1 MALHVHRLALGLFA
15 GVMLLWL
22 GAMAFLLQRAAL
34 PPEASGDML
43 AVFRPGTAQDDAIFA
58 LFNAGGT
65 PIRQTA
71 TGFIWI
77 VTDGEPGLVGR
88 LKKEGVVAAYR
99 PLPFTP
105 TVAGCF
111 ALPDGV
117 ERLPRKQ

>member
-1 MALHVHRLALGLFA
+1 MALHAHRLALGLFT
-15 GVMLLWL
+15 GVAAVWL
-22 GAMAFLLQRAAL
+22 AVMGFLLHRAAL

-43 AVFRPGTAQDDAIFA
+43 AVFRPGTAQDDALFA
-58 LFNAGGT
+58 LLNAGGT

-71 TGFIWI
+71 TGFVWI
-77 VTDGEPGLVGR
+77 VTDSTPGLVGR
-88 LKKEGVVAAYR
+88 LKQQGMVAAYR

-117 ERLPRKQ
+117 ERLAVKK